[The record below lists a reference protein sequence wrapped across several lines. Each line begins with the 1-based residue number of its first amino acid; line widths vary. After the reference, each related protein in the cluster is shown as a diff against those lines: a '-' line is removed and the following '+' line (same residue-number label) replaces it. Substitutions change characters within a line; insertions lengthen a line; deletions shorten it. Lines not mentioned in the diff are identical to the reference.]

1 MTSKYDYFHR
11 ILKLTSKLLDLNII
25 FGVYDLLDA
34 LDLGHGGGGDAL
46 LGHDG
51 AVVAVGLQQLPRV
64 VLDEGGGE
72 AREEGT
78 RHVG

>member
-1 MTSKYDYFHR
+1 MNYLNER
-11 ILKLTSKLLDLNII
+11 IELTSKLLDLNII
-25 FGVYDLLDA
+25 FGVDNLLDA

-78 RHVG
+78 RHVR

>member
-1 MTSKYDYFHR
+1 MNYLNER
-11 ILKLTSKLLDLNII
+11 IELTSKLLDLNII
-25 FGVYDLLDA
+25 FGVDNLLDA

-51 AVVAVGLQQLPRV
+51 AVVAVGLQQLARV